1 MTVGSSTFAAGTYV
15 GSTASDVGRIYGV
28 DLGAVAAGG
37 TDYIVLDSL
46 LDSNGAN
53 GATAFALLRK
63 AGAFWVVGTTGGTAN
78 ATSPTEYLFA
88 PGTIDAP
95 SLDAPLWKFTGGGG
109 VNNLDAAV
117 VASAAGSTTVQVL
130 AGGPGNIGVSGN
142 GGQVYW
148 HELVITQ

>member
-1 MTVGSSTFAAGTYV
+1 MTVGASTFAAGTFV
-15 GSTASDVGRIYGV
+15 GSTASDVGRIYAV
-28 DLGAVAAGG
+28 DLGAVMAGSLS
-37 TDYIVLDSL
+37 YIVLDSL
-46 LDSNGAN
+46 LDNDAAN

-78 ATSPTEYLFA
+78 ATAPTEYLFA
-88 PGTIDAP
+88 PGTTDAP

-109 VNNLDAAV
+109 VSNIDALVVAADAA
-117 VASAAGSTTVQVL
+117 STTLQVL

-148 HELVITQ
+148 HSLKITK